1 MFLLLVIGCT
11 ARPFY
16 PLPNKGDGGSRKP
29 LQTFRPYNI
38 AHRGSNGELPEE
50 TSAAYTVKT
59 IFVQNYFILFIILF
73 LIWKSTIIIVSVN
86 LIMHKLLLGKMLMI

>member
-16 PLPNKGDGGSRKP
+16 PLPNKADGGSRKP
-29 LQTFRPYNI
+29 LQTLRPYNI

-50 TSAAYTVKT
+50 THAAYTVKT
-59 IFVQNYFILFIILF
+59 IFVQNYFPFF
-73 LIWKSTIIIVSVN
+73 HYSVSG
-86 LIMHKLLLGKMLMI
+86 LELGYNYCFSKFNYAQTMIR